1 MTHREPIQQDLLA
14 LENVPETLIPT
25 AELEEVRSLLSQLLI
40 ERLNA
45 PVDVDQVREGSDDE

>member
-14 LENVPETLIPT
+14 LENVPETLIPA

-45 PVDVDQVREGSDDE
+45 PVDVVQVREGSDDE